1 MTTVKPIKAVSHP
14 GVPRIDPKALT
25 IDRLRAAMDGRG
37 KPSPS
42 TRNVVAMLTGKAV
55 PRG

>member
-1 MTTVKPIKAVSHP
+1 MTTVKPIKPMSPP

-25 IDRLRAAMDGRG
+25 IDRLRAAMDAQG
-37 KPSPS
+37 KPSSS
-42 TRNVVAMLTGKAV
+42 TQNVVALLTGKVV